1 MSTGRGDRAQRTE
14 GIETSTEG
22 APGPAPSDALPEA
35 RRILEAAAQAGV
47 VLRALGGVAVKLRC
61 PSALSHPALVRVCT
75 DIDLCTPGR
84 DARHIPRLLSGFSY
98 APVRSFNALH
108 GETRLMFESGATGR
122 HLDVFIDTFEMC
134 HRIPLGRR
142 LALEPLTLPLAEL
155 LLTKLQAVELADKDV
170 RDIVAMLLDHDV
182 GAADGE
188 TINVAHIAALLGRD
202 WGLHRTITGN
212 LAAFIKLLDAG
223 SVSLG
228 GPEQECIVDRAC
240 RLVDGCSGTRK
251 GMRWHL
257 RAAVGE
263 RVGWRD
269 RPEPGRHR

>member
-1 MSTGRGDRAQRTE
+1 MAAG
-14 GIETSTEG
+14 TEG
-22 APGPAPSDALPEA
+22 APTLAPSDALPEA
-35 RRILEAAAQAGV
+35 RRMLEAAAQAGV

-61 PSALSHPALVRVCT
+61 PSALSHPALVRVCS
-75 DIDLCTPGR
+75 DIDLCAPGR
-84 DARHIPRLLSGFSY
+84 HARHIPHLLSSFGY

-108 GETRLMFESGATGR
+108 GETRLMFECCATGR

-170 RDIVAMLLDHDV
+170 RDIAALLLDHDV

-188 TINVAHIAALLGRD
+188 TINAAHIASLLARD
-202 WGLHRTITGN
+202 WGLHRTVTVN
-212 LAAFIKLLDAG
+212 LAALIRLLDAG

-228 GPEQECIVDRAC
+228 GPEQGCIIDRAC
-240 RLVDGCSGTRK
+240 HLVDVCTGARK

-263 RVGWRD
+263 RVGWHD
-269 RPEPGRHR
+269 QPEPGRRR